1 MLNPMELNGKNI
13 LITGASTGIGQAT
26 AVLASRLGANIRIVA
41 RREDKL
47 KDTIGQMDGEGHL
60 YYTADLTELIEI
72 EALVKKIVSDGGA
85 LDGFVHCAGI
95 APTRPIKLTK
105 PDYLHE
111 VMQINFYSFVE
122 LIRVITKKKNCN
134 DGASMVGISSVAAIK
149 GNKAQG
155 AYTASK
161 AAVASIV
168 APMAKEFSDRRIRV
182 NAVAFGMIHTQLYEQ
197 FLEAGG
203 EAEALKNQYLGI
215 GSTEDAANI
224 LCFLLS
230 NASRFITGTVLHVDG
245 GYLS

>member
-1 MLNPMELNGKNI
+1 MTLEGKNI
-13 LITGASTGIGQAT
+13 LITGASAGIGQAT
-26 AVLASRLGANIRIVA
+26 AILASRLGASVRIVA

-47 KDTIGQMDGEGHL
+47 RETIAQLEGEGHK
-60 YYTADLTELIEI
+60 YYAADLTELAEL
-72 EALVKKIVSDGGA
+72 ETLVKRIVSDGGA

-95 APTRPIKLTK
+95 APTRPIKLTR

-122 LIRVITKKKNCN
+122 LTRVITKKRNCN
-134 DGASMVGISSVAAIK
+134 DGASIVGISSVAAIK

-168 APMAKEFSDRRIRV
+168 APMAKEFSDRGIRV

-197 FLEAGG
+197 FLTAGG
-203 EAEALKNQYLGI
+203 EAEALKDQYLGI
-215 GSTEDAANI
+215 GDTEDAANI